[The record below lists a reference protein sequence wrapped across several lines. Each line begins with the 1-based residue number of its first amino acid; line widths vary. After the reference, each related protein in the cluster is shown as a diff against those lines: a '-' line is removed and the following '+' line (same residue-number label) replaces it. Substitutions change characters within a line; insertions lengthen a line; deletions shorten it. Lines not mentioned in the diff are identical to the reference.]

1 MQQGDTDSLRQ
12 ASLTA
17 VCCQLPARRSQVL
30 SLARLLQLVT
40 GALLVGEIFSTDGTL
55 RACRCAAPPNSA
67 RPACASPSTL
77 LTARYARL
85 IT

>member
-1 MQQGDTDSLRQ
+1 M
-12 ASLTA
+12 AA
-17 VCCQLPARRSQVL
+17 ECCQSPARRSQVL
-30 SLARLLQLVT
+30 ALLRLLPLVT
-40 GALLVGEIFSTDGTL
+40 TALLVGEIFSTDDIL
-55 RACRCAAPPNSA
+55 RASRCAAPPDSA